1 MKRKKTLIALLSTA
15 LLLGVVSVLSINRNE
30 YQETSATSSDPVSGT
45 FQRVKNIGQLGVGEK
60 VIFVSEDGSA
70 MDDIWGNPG
79 YLHGGKGGVSL
90 SNDKDTVTL
99 TNSNA
104 TIFTVEAGTETAVFP
119 NQGELPSF
127 AFSASMMVVGQKKS
141 KVYFAHNEREFYGD
155 NTFEYI
161 AYFKDHD
168 IGVDV
173 TKNRDSSWFIQFSGA
188 GEDFQTHIRNAKSVL
203 AGDYTSEVTFTYNYA
218 PRFCSNLGQNV
229 NIYMLA
235 DESLSSVI
243 VTSDPDTTDY
253 TFGDS
258 IDLTGLVFEIHTPSG
273 TQEVTYSKEHDGDYT
288 YTHTAYGEG
297 EIILPIQY
305 SGKKFTITINVSRPT
320 YSASKASLLA
330 DYRGSYMLL
339 TTDYAFDA
347 LKAEDGAAGCRN
359 MNFDKDGRGVVSV
372 KNKGTYDDF
381 RFDVIKD
388 NYGYHMISDRD
399 YYLDLDNFRVTN
411 SSTPT
416 IVIEHTNDGEIIKNT
431 SGESAKYLY
440 FNSNQYGENHPL
452 EFGVATKAVIDA
464 NDDYEYVYLYRYDLT
479 SAEQT
484 ALNTYVANFLSVTN
498 VCKED
503 GSTFSITESNW
514 NTLATGANGF
524 SSLTGTVQA
533 EIINT
538 SYTAGDEYMT
548 DLQFAMSRYD
558 YIYCKYHS
566 TLNYITDF
574 IGRSAA
580 NTMQNLYS
588 SSNNISPVVVN
599 SNNDVTIAIIIAVAI
614 SSLLLASF
622 VIYKKK
628 SVR

>member
-1 MKRKKTLIALLSTA
+1 MKKRKTLLALLSTS
-15 LLLGVVSVLSINRNE
+15 LLLGVVAISFINNKNE
-30 YQETSATSSDPVSGT
+30 YQEVSASSSDPVSGT
-45 FQRVKNIGQLGVGEK
+45 FYRVKDIGQLGVGEK

-79 YLHGGKGGVSL
+79 YLHGGKGGVAL
-90 SNDKDTVTL
+90 SADKDTVTL

-141 KVYFAHNEREFYGD
+141 KVYFAHNEKEYYGD

-161 AYFKDHD
+161 GYFKDHD

-188 GEDFQTHIRNAKSVL
+188 GESFQTHIRNGKSVL

-218 PRFCSNLGQNV
+218 PRFCSNNGQNV
-229 NIYMLA
+229 NIYMLS

-243 VTSDPDTTDY
+243 VTSGPETTDY

-273 TQEVTYSKEHDGDYT
+273 TQEVIYSKEHDGDYT

-297 EIILPIQY
+297 EVMLPIQY
-305 SGKKFTITINVSRPT
+305 NGKKFTITINVSRPEYT
-320 YSASKASLLA
+320 AIKCGQLA
-330 DYRGSYMLL
+330 DYRGSYMLVEDGK
-339 TTDYAFDA
+339 DYGFDA
-347 LKAEDGAAGCRN
+347 WDAESNPATCKNRYITYKGN
-359 MNFDKDGRGVVSV
+359 GVVTTNNSG
-372 KNKGTYDDF
+372 NYGF
-381 RFDVIKD
+381 LRFDVIKD
-388 NYGYHMISDRD
+388 NSGYHLKSTKNH
-399 YYLDLDNFRVTN
+399 YLDLDSFTMSE
-411 SSTPT
+411 SSATV
-416 IVIEHTNDGEIIKNT
+416 IIEHTLDGERVKST
-431 SGESAKYLY
+431 TGKYLY
-440 FNSNQYGENHPL
+440 FNNDPEDEYDQYK
-452 EFGVATKAVIDA
+452 FGVATEEVINA
-464 NDDYEYVYLYRYDLT
+464 NSYYKYVYLYKYPLT
-479 SAEQT
+479 SEEQT
-484 ALNTYVANFLSVTN
+484 SLDTYVANFLTVTN

-538 SYTAGDEYMT
+538 DYVAGEEYMT

-588 SSNNISPVVVN
+588 SSYNISPVIASN
-599 SNNDVTIAIIIAVAI
+599 NNDVITAVIIAIAI
-614 SSLLLASF
+614 SSLLLVSF

-628 SVR
+628 SSR